1 MVGWLSTAGIF
12 ALIGLGATAVR
23 LIREGERR
31 IGFSLAAGLV
41 GLATVLAVLG
51 SWRPGLYLVAAA
63 SLFAGLEV
71 DRAGHPGRRALG
83 LLGIAIW
90 MVVLVI
96 AGQSA

>member
-1 MVGWLSTAGIF
+1 M
-12 ALIGLGATAVR
+12 
-23 LIREGERR
+23 
-31 IGFSLAAGLV
+31 
-41 GLATVLAVLG
+41 LAVLG
-51 SWRPGLYLVAAA
+51 SWRPGLYLLAAA